1 MDKHFSTSEIIKASD
16 DILNTPSKSSKIN
29 NIKITKNN
37 YSSPLLLVNEIS
49 KNASPKANMSF
60 INNLNKNNININ
72 EKIKN
77 EIINELYNF
86 FKKKIRK
93 NTLKIIFDQQIKIK
107 KFQKKIE
114 YLNESKKIL
123 ENNNHDL
130 QSNLN
135 KIIEDKKVLENNN
148 HDLQSNLNQIKED
161 KKILENNNHDLQ
173 SNLNQIIE
181 DKKILENNNHDLQS
195 NLNQIIEDK
204 KILENNN
211 HDLQSNLNQIIEDKK
226 VLENNNHDLQS
237 SLDKII
243 EEKEMLIEKNTRAQE
258 ELSLEKSNLLNNSN
272 NEKLT
277 ELNNKLKFYQDE
289 NLRLSRDLSNSQET
303 HHIIKKQLND
313 FEKQK
318 NQISNQIQELNNSV
332 SKSNLITPTFVNE
345 LPPEASQDLKNL
357 NNQDMTNLNETIKKI
372 FKKL

>member
-93 NTLKIIFDQQIKIK
+93 NTLKIIFDQQTEIK

-114 YLNESKKIL
+114 YLNES
-123 ENNNHDL
+123 
-130 QSNLN
+130 
-135 KIIEDKKVLENNN
+135 
-148 HDLQSNLNQIKED
+148 
-161 KKILENNNHDLQ
+161 
-173 SNLNQIIE
+173 
-181 DKKILENNNHDLQS
+181 KKILENNNHDLQS

-332 SKSNLITPTFVNE
+332 SKSNLIEHTFVNE

>member
-1 MDKHFSTSEIIKASD
+1 MDKHFSISEIIKASD

-49 KNASPKANMSF
+49 KNVSPKANMSF

-86 FKKKIRK
+86 FKKKIKK
-93 NTLKIIFDQQIKIK
+93 NTLKLIFDQQIKIK
-107 KFQKKIE
+107 KFQKEIE
-114 YLNESKKIL
+114 YLNES
-123 ENNNHDL
+123 
-130 QSNLN
+130 
-135 KIIEDKKVLENNN
+135 
-148 HDLQSNLNQIKED
+148 

-332 SKSNLITPTFVNE
+332 SKSNLIAHTFVKE

>member
-1 MDKHFSTSEIIKASD
+1 MDKHFSISEIIKASD
-16 DILNTPSKSSKIN
+16 NILNTSSKSSKIN

-93 NTLKIIFDQQIKIK
+93 NTLKIIFDQQIEIK

-114 YLNESKKIL
+114 YLNES
-123 ENNNHDL
+123 
-130 QSNLN
+130 
-135 KIIEDKKVLENNN
+135 
-148 HDLQSNLNQIKED
+148 
-161 KKILENNNHDLQ
+161 
-173 SNLNQIIE
+173 
-181 DKKILENNNHDLQS
+181 KKILENNNHDLQS

-357 NNQDMTNLNETIKKI
+357 NNQDMTNLNETIKEI
-372 FKKL
+372 FRKL

>member
-1 MDKHFSTSEIIKASD
+1 MDKHFSISEIIKASD

-49 KNASPKANMSF
+49 KNVSPKANMSF

-86 FKKKIRK
+86 FKKKIKK
-93 NTLKIIFDQQIKIK
+93 NTLKLIFDQQIKIK
-107 KFQKKIE
+107 KFQKEIE
-114 YLNESKKIL
+114 YLNES
-123 ENNNHDL
+123 
-130 QSNLN
+130 
-135 KIIEDKKVLENNN
+135 
-148 HDLQSNLNQIKED
+148 
-161 KKILENNNHDLQ
+161 
-173 SNLNQIIE
+173 
-181 DKKILENNNHDLQS
+181 KKILENNNHDLQS

-332 SKSNLITPTFVNE
+332 SKSNLIAHTFVKE

>member
-77 EIINELYNF
+77 EIINELYNLL
-86 FKKKIRK
+86 KKKIKK
-93 NTLKIIFDQQIKIK
+93 NTLKLIFDQQIEIK

-114 YLNESKKIL
+114 YLNES
-123 ENNNHDL
+123 
-130 QSNLN
+130 
-135 KIIEDKKVLENNN
+135 
-148 HDLQSNLNQIKED
+148 
-161 KKILENNNHDLQ
+161 
-173 SNLNQIIE
+173 
-181 DKKILENNNHDLQS
+181 KKILENNNHDLQS

-303 HHIIKKQLND
+303 HHTIKKQLND

-357 NNQDMTNLNETIKKI
+357 NNKDMTNLNETIKKI

>member
-1 MDKHFSTSEIIKASD
+1 M
-16 DILNTPSKSSKIN
+16 
-29 NIKITKNN
+29 
-37 YSSPLLLVNEIS
+37 
-49 KNASPKANMSF
+49 
-60 INNLNKNNININ
+60 
-72 EKIKN
+72 
-77 EIINELYNF
+77 
-86 FKKKIRK
+86 
-93 NTLKIIFDQQIKIK
+93 
-107 KFQKKIE
+107 
-114 YLNESKKIL
+114 NESKKIL

-135 KIIEDKKVLENNN
+135 K
-148 HDLQSNLNQIKED
+148 
-161 KKILENNNHDLQ
+161 
-173 SNLNQIIE
+173 
-181 DKKILENNNHDLQS
+181 
-195 NLNQIIEDK
+195 
-204 KILENNN
+204 
-211 HDLQSNLNQIIEDKK
+211 IIEDKK

-332 SKSNLITPTFVNE
+332 SKSNLITPTFINE
-345 LPPEASQDLKNL
+345 LAPEASQDLKNL

>member
-1 MDKHFSTSEIIKASD
+1 MDKHFSISEIIKASD

-37 YSSPLLLVNEIS
+37 YSSPLLLINEITKNNYSSPLLLVNEIS
-49 KNASPKANMSF
+49 KNVSPKANMSF

-86 FKKKIRK
+86 FKKKIKK
-93 NTLKIIFDQQIKIK
+93 NTLKLIFDQQIKIK
-107 KFQKKIE
+107 KFQKEIE
-114 YLNESKKIL
+114 YLNES
-123 ENNNHDL
+123 
-130 QSNLN
+130 
-135 KIIEDKKVLENNN
+135 
-148 HDLQSNLNQIKED
+148 
-161 KKILENNNHDLQ
+161 
-173 SNLNQIIE
+173 
-181 DKKILENNNHDLQS
+181 KKILENNNHDLQS

-332 SKSNLITPTFVNE
+332 SKSNLIEHTFVNE

>member
-86 FKKKIRK
+86 FKKKIKK
-93 NTLKIIFDQQIKIK
+93 NTLKIIFDQQIEIK

-114 YLNESKKIL
+114 YLNES
-123 ENNNHDL
+123 
-130 QSNLN
+130 
-135 KIIEDKKVLENNN
+135 
-148 HDLQSNLNQIKED
+148 
-161 KKILENNNHDLQ
+161 
-173 SNLNQIIE
+173 
-181 DKKILENNNHDLQS
+181 
-195 NLNQIIEDK
+195 K

-357 NNQDMTNLNETIKKI
+357 NNQDMTNLNDTIKKI
-372 FKKL
+372 FRKL

>member
-1 MDKHFSTSEIIKASD
+1 MDKHFSISEIIKASD
-16 DILNTPSKSSKIN
+16 NILNTPSKSSKIN

-93 NTLKIIFDQQIKIK
+93 NTLKIIFDQQIEIK

-135 KIIEDKKVLENNN
+135 K
-148 HDLQSNLNQIKED
+148 
-161 KKILENNNHDLQ
+161 
-173 SNLNQIIE
+173 
-181 DKKILENNNHDLQS
+181 
-195 NLNQIIEDK
+195 
-204 KILENNN
+204 
-211 HDLQSNLNQIIEDKK
+211 IIEDKK

-332 SKSNLITPTFVNE
+332 SKSNLLTPTFVNE

-357 NNQDMTNLNETIKKI
+357 NNQDMTNLNEAIKKI
-372 FKKL
+372 FRKL

>member
-93 NTLKIIFDQQIKIK
+93 NTLKIIFDQQIEIK

-114 YLNESKKIL
+114 YLNES
-123 ENNNHDL
+123 
-130 QSNLN
+130 
-135 KIIEDKKVLENNN
+135 
-148 HDLQSNLNQIKED
+148 

>member
-93 NTLKIIFDQQIKIK
+93 NTLKIIFDQQIEIK

-114 YLNESKKIL
+114 YLNES
-123 ENNNHDL
+123 
-130 QSNLN
+130 
-135 KIIEDKKVLENNN
+135 
-148 HDLQSNLNQIKED
+148 
-161 KKILENNNHDLQ
+161 
-173 SNLNQIIE
+173 
-181 DKKILENNNHDLQS
+181 KKILENNNHDLQS

-332 SKSNLITPTFVNE
+332 SKSNLITPTFINE
-345 LPPEASQDLKNL
+345 LAPEASQDLKNL
-357 NNQDMTNLNETIKKI
+357 NNQDMTNLNEAVKKI
-372 FKKL
+372 FRKL

>member
-86 FKKKIRK
+86 FKKKIKK

-135 KIIEDKKVLENNN
+135 QIIEDKKV
-148 HDLQSNLNQIKED
+148 
-161 KKILENNNHDLQ
+161 
-173 SNLNQIIE
+173 
-181 DKKILENNNHDLQS
+181 
-195 NLNQIIEDK
+195 
-204 KILENNN
+204 LENNN

-258 ELSLEKSNLLNNSN
+258 DLSLEKSNLLNNSN

-372 FKKL
+372 FRKL

>member
-1 MDKHFSTSEIIKASD
+1 MDKHFSISEIIKASD

-37 YSSPLLLVNEIS
+37 CSSPLLLVNEIS
-49 KNASPKANMSF
+49 KNVSPKANMSF

-86 FKKKIRK
+86 FKKNIKK
-93 NTLKIIFDQQIKIK
+93 NTLKLIFDQQIKIK
-107 KFQKKIE
+107 KFQKEIE
-114 YLNESKKIL
+114 YLNES
-123 ENNNHDL
+123 
-130 QSNLN
+130 
-135 KIIEDKKVLENNN
+135 
-148 HDLQSNLNQIKED
+148 
-161 KKILENNNHDLQ
+161 
-173 SNLNQIIE
+173 
-181 DKKILENNNHDLQS
+181 KKILENNNHDLQS

-332 SKSNLITPTFVNE
+332 SKSNLIAHTFVKE

>member
-1 MDKHFSTSEIIKASD
+1 MDKHFSISEIIKASD

-49 KNASPKANMSF
+49 KSVSPKANMSF

-86 FKKKIRK
+86 FKKKIKK
-93 NTLKIIFDQQIKIK
+93 NTLKLIFDQQIKIK
-107 KFQKKIE
+107 KFQKEIE
-114 YLNESKKIL
+114 YLNES
-123 ENNNHDL
+123 
-130 QSNLN
+130 
-135 KIIEDKKVLENNN
+135 
-148 HDLQSNLNQIKED
+148 
-161 KKILENNNHDLQ
+161 
-173 SNLNQIIE
+173 
-181 DKKILENNNHDLQS
+181 
-195 NLNQIIEDK
+195 K

-332 SKSNLITPTFVNE
+332 SKSNLIAHTFVKE

>member
-1 MDKHFSTSEIIKASD
+1 MDKHFSISEIIKASD

-49 KNASPKANMSF
+49 KNVSPKANMSF

-86 FKKKIRK
+86 FKKKIKK
-93 NTLKIIFDQQIKIK
+93 NTLKLIFDQQVKIK
-107 KFQKKIE
+107 KFQKEIE
-114 YLNESKKIL
+114 YLNES
-123 ENNNHDL
+123 
-130 QSNLN
+130 
-135 KIIEDKKVLENNN
+135 
-148 HDLQSNLNQIKED
+148 
-161 KKILENNNHDLQ
+161 
-173 SNLNQIIE
+173 
-181 DKKILENNNHDLQS
+181 KKILENNNHDLQS

-332 SKSNLITPTFVNE
+332 SKSNLIEHTFVNE

>member
-77 EIINELYNF
+77 EIINELYNL
-86 FKKKIRK
+86 FKKKIKK
-93 NTLKIIFDQQIKIK
+93 NTLKLIFNHQIEIK

-135 KIIEDKKVLENNN
+135 KIM
-148 HDLQSNLNQIKED
+148 
-161 KKILENNNHDLQ
+161 
-173 SNLNQIIE
+173 
-181 DKKILENNNHDLQS
+181 
-195 NLNQIIEDK
+195 
-204 KILENNN
+204 
-211 HDLQSNLNQIIEDKK
+211 EDKK

-357 NNQDMTNLNETIKKI
+357 NNQDMTNLNEAVKKI
-372 FKKL
+372 FRKL

>member
-1 MDKHFSTSEIIKASD
+1 MDKHFSISEIIKASD
-16 DILNTPSKSSKIN
+16 NILNTPSKSSKIN

-37 YSSPLLLVNEIS
+37 YSSPLLLVNEVS

-77 EIINELYNF
+77 EIINELYNL
-86 FKKKIRK
+86 FKKKIKK
-93 NTLKIIFDQQIKIK
+93 NTLKIIFDQQIEIK

-135 KIIEDKKVLENNN
+135 K
-148 HDLQSNLNQIKED
+148 
-161 KKILENNNHDLQ
+161 
-173 SNLNQIIE
+173 
-181 DKKILENNNHDLQS
+181 
-195 NLNQIIEDK
+195 IIEDK

-332 SKSNLITPTFVNE
+332 SKSNLIAHTFVNE

-357 NNQDMTNLNETIKKI
+357 NNQDMTNLNEAIKKI
-372 FKKL
+372 FRKL

>member
-1 MDKHFSTSEIIKASD
+1 MDKHFSISEIIKASD
-16 DILNTPSKSSKIN
+16 NILNTPSKSSKIN

-86 FKKKIRK
+86 FKKKIKK
-93 NTLKIIFDQQIKIK
+93 NTLKLIFDQQIKIK

-114 YLNESKKIL
+114 YLNES
-123 ENNNHDL
+123 
-130 QSNLN
+130 
-135 KIIEDKKVLENNN
+135 
-148 HDLQSNLNQIKED
+148 

-332 SKSNLITPTFVNE
+332 SKSNLIEHTFVNE

-357 NNQDMTNLNETIKKI
+357 NNQDMTNLNETIKEI
-372 FKKL
+372 FRKL

>member
-1 MDKHFSTSEIIKASD
+1 MDKHFSISEIIKASD
-16 DILNTPSKSSKIN
+16 NILNTPSKSSKIN

-93 NTLKIIFDQQIKIK
+93 NTLKIIFDQQIEIK

-114 YLNESKKIL
+114 YLNES
-123 ENNNHDL
+123 
-130 QSNLN
+130 
-135 KIIEDKKVLENNN
+135 
-148 HDLQSNLNQIKED
+148 
-161 KKILENNNHDLQ
+161 
-173 SNLNQIIE
+173 
-181 DKKILENNNHDLQS
+181 KKILENNNHDLQS

-332 SKSNLITPTFVNE
+332 SKSNLIAHTFVNE

>member
-1 MDKHFSTSEIIKASD
+1 MDKQFSISEIIKASD

-49 KNASPKANMSF
+49 KNVSPKANMSF

-123 ENNNHDL
+123 ENN
-130 QSNLN
+130 S
-135 KIIEDKKVLENNN
+135 
-148 HDLQSNLNQIKED
+148 
-161 KKILENNNHDLQ
+161 HDLQ

-332 SKSNLITPTFVNE
+332 SKSNLIEHTFVNE

>member
-29 NIKITKNN
+29 NIKTTKNN

-86 FKKKIRK
+86 FKKKIKK
-93 NTLKIIFDQQIKIK
+93 NTLKLIFDQQIKIK
-107 KFQKKIE
+107 KFQKEIE
-114 YLNESKKIL
+114 YLNES
-123 ENNNHDL
+123 
-130 QSNLN
+130 
-135 KIIEDKKVLENNN
+135 
-148 HDLQSNLNQIKED
+148 
-161 KKILENNNHDLQ
+161 
-173 SNLNQIIE
+173 
-181 DKKILENNNHDLQS
+181 
-195 NLNQIIEDK
+195 K

-357 NNQDMTNLNETIKKI
+357 NNQDMTNLNEAIKKI
-372 FKKL
+372 FRKL

>member
-1 MDKHFSTSEIIKASD
+1 MDKPFSISEIIKASD

-49 KNASPKANMSF
+49 KNVSPKANMSF

-86 FKKKIRK
+86 FKKKIKK
-93 NTLKIIFDQQIKIK
+93 NTLKLIFDQQIKIK
-107 KFQKKIE
+107 KFQKEIE
-114 YLNESKKIL
+114 YLNES
-123 ENNNHDL
+123 
-130 QSNLN
+130 
-135 KIIEDKKVLENNN
+135 
-148 HDLQSNLNQIKED
+148 
-161 KKILENNNHDLQ
+161 
-173 SNLNQIIE
+173 
-181 DKKILENNNHDLQS
+181 
-195 NLNQIIEDK
+195 K

-332 SKSNLITPTFVNE
+332 SKSNLIAHTFVKE

>member
-77 EIINELYNF
+77 EIINELYNL
-86 FKKKIRK
+86 FKKKIKK
-93 NTLKIIFDQQIKIK
+93 NTLKIIFDQQIEIK

-114 YLNESKKIL
+114 YLNES
-123 ENNNHDL
+123 
-130 QSNLN
+130 
-135 KIIEDKKVLENNN
+135 
-148 HDLQSNLNQIKED
+148 
-161 KKILENNNHDLQ
+161 
-173 SNLNQIIE
+173 
-181 DKKILENNNHDLQS
+181 KKILENNNHDLQS

-318 NQISNQIQELNNSV
+318 NKISNQIQELNNSV

>member
-1 MDKHFSTSEIIKASD
+1 MDKHFSISEIIEASD
-16 DILNTPSKSSKIN
+16 NILNTPSKSSKIN

-77 EIINELYNF
+77 EIINELYNL
-86 FKKKIRK
+86 FKKKIKK
-93 NTLKIIFDQQIKIK
+93 NTLKIIFDQQIEIK

-114 YLNESKKIL
+114 YLNES
-123 ENNNHDL
+123 
-130 QSNLN
+130 
-135 KIIEDKKVLENNN
+135 
-148 HDLQSNLNQIKED
+148 

-195 NLNQIIEDK
+195 NLNKIIEDK

-332 SKSNLITPTFVNE
+332 SKSNLITPTFINE
-345 LPPEASQDLKNL
+345 LAPEASQDLKNL
-357 NNQDMTNLNETIKKI
+357 NNQDMTNLNEEIKKI

>member
-1 MDKHFSTSEIIKASD
+1 MDKHFSISEIIKASD

-49 KNASPKANMSF
+49 KNVSPKANMSF

-86 FKKKIRK
+86 FKKKIKK
-93 NTLKIIFDQQIKIK
+93 NTLKLIFDQQIKIK
-107 KFQKKIE
+107 KFQKEIE
-114 YLNESKKIL
+114 YLNES
-123 ENNNHDL
+123 
-130 QSNLN
+130 
-135 KIIEDKKVLENNN
+135 
-148 HDLQSNLNQIKED
+148 

-204 KILENNN
+204 KILKNNN

-332 SKSNLITPTFVNE
+332 SKSNLIAHTFVNE

>member
-1 MDKHFSTSEIIKASD
+1 MDKHFSISEIIKASD

-86 FKKKIRK
+86 FKKKIKK
-93 NTLKIIFDQQIKIK
+93 NTLKIIFDQQIEIK

-148 HDLQSNLNQIKED
+148 HDLQSN
-161 KKILENNNHDLQ
+161 
-173 SNLNQIIE
+173 
-181 DKKILENNNHDLQS
+181 
-195 NLNQIIEDK
+195 
-204 KILENNN
+204 
-211 HDLQSNLNQIIEDKK
+211 
-226 VLENNNHDLQS
+226 
-237 SLDKII
+237 LDKII

-332 SKSNLITPTFVNE
+332 SKSNLITPTFINE
-345 LPPEASQDLKNL
+345 LAPEASQDLKNL

>member
-1 MDKHFSTSEIIKASD
+1 MDKSFSISEIIKASD

-49 KNASPKANMSF
+49 KNVSPKANMSF

-86 FKKKIRK
+86 FKKKIKK
-93 NTLKIIFDQQIKIK
+93 NTLKLIFDKQIKIK
-107 KFQKKIE
+107 KFQKEIE
-114 YLNESKKIL
+114 YLNES
-123 ENNNHDL
+123 
-130 QSNLN
+130 
-135 KIIEDKKVLENNN
+135 
-148 HDLQSNLNQIKED
+148 
-161 KKILENNNHDLQ
+161 
-173 SNLNQIIE
+173 
-181 DKKILENNNHDLQS
+181 KKILENNNHDLQS

-332 SKSNLITPTFVNE
+332 SKSNLIEHTFVNE

>member
-93 NTLKIIFDQQIKIK
+93 NTLKIIFDHQIKIK

-114 YLNESKKIL
+114 YLNES
-123 ENNNHDL
+123 
-130 QSNLN
+130 
-135 KIIEDKKVLENNN
+135 
-148 HDLQSNLNQIKED
+148 

-357 NNQDMTNLNETIKKI
+357 NNQDMTNLNEAIKKI
-372 FKKL
+372 FRKL

>member
-1 MDKHFSTSEIIKASD
+1 MDKHFSISEIIEASD
-16 DILNTPSKSSKIN
+16 NILNTPSKSSKIN

-135 KIIEDKKVLENNN
+135 K
-148 HDLQSNLNQIKED
+148 
-161 KKILENNNHDLQ
+161 
-173 SNLNQIIE
+173 
-181 DKKILENNNHDLQS
+181 
-195 NLNQIIEDK
+195 
-204 KILENNN
+204 
-211 HDLQSNLNQIIEDKK
+211 IIEDKK

>member
-1 MDKHFSTSEIIKASD
+1 MDKHFSIAEIIEASD
-16 DILNTPSKSSKIN
+16 NILNTPSKSSKIN

-86 FKKKIRK
+86 FKKKIKK
-93 NTLKIIFDQQIKIK
+93 NTLKLIFDQQIKIK
-107 KFQKKIE
+107 KFQKEIE
-114 YLNESKKIL
+114 YLNES
-123 ENNNHDL
+123 
-130 QSNLN
+130 
-135 KIIEDKKVLENNN
+135 
-148 HDLQSNLNQIKED
+148 
-161 KKILENNNHDLQ
+161 
-173 SNLNQIIE
+173 
-181 DKKILENNNHDLQS
+181 KKILENNNHDLQS

-332 SKSNLITPTFVNE
+332 SKSNLIAHTFVNE

>member
-16 DILNTPSKSSKIN
+16 DILNTSSKSSKIN
-29 NIKITKNN
+29 DIKITKNN

-49 KNASPKANMSF
+49 ENASPKANMSF

-72 EKIKN
+72 KKIKN
-77 EIINELYNF
+77 EIINEIYNYL
-86 FKKKIRK
+86 KKKIKK
-93 NTLKIIFDQQIKIK
+93 NTLKLIFNQQIEIK

-135 KIIEDKKVLENNN
+135 
-148 HDLQSNLNQIKED
+148 
-161 KKILENNNHDLQ
+161 
-173 SNLNQIIE
+173 QIIE
-181 DKKILENNNHDLQS
+181 DKKILENNNY
-195 NLNQIIEDK
+195 
-204 KILENNN
+204 
-211 HDLQSNLNQIIEDKK
+211 DLQSNLNQIIEDKK

-243 EEKEMLIEKNTRAQE
+243 EEKEMLIEKNTKAQE
-258 ELSLEKSNLLNNSN
+258 DLSLEKSNLLNNSN

-332 SKSNLITPTFVNE
+332 SKSNLITPTFINE
-345 LPPEASQDLKNL
+345 LAPEASQDLKNL
-357 NNQDMTNLNETIKKI
+357 NNQDMTNLNEAVKKI
-372 FKKL
+372 FRKL

>member
-1 MDKHFSTSEIIKASD
+1 MDKHFSISEIIKASD
-16 DILNTPSKSSKIN
+16 NILNTPSKSSKIN

-77 EIINELYNF
+77 EIINELYNL
-86 FKKKIRK
+86 FKKKIKK

-114 YLNESKKIL
+114 YLNES
-123 ENNNHDL
+123 
-130 QSNLN
+130 
-135 KIIEDKKVLENNN
+135 
-148 HDLQSNLNQIKED
+148 
-161 KKILENNNHDLQ
+161 
-173 SNLNQIIE
+173 
-181 DKKILENNNHDLQS
+181 KKILENNNHDLQS

-372 FKKL
+372 FRKL

>member
-86 FKKKIRK
+86 FKKKIKK
-93 NTLKIIFDQQIKIK
+93 NTLKLIFDQQIKIK

-114 YLNESKKIL
+114 YLNES
-123 ENNNHDL
+123 
-130 QSNLN
+130 
-135 KIIEDKKVLENNN
+135 
-148 HDLQSNLNQIKED
+148 
-161 KKILENNNHDLQ
+161 
-173 SNLNQIIE
+173 
-181 DKKILENNNHDLQS
+181 KKILENNNHDLQS

-332 SKSNLITPTFVNE
+332 SKSNLITPTFINE
-345 LPPEASQDLKNL
+345 LAPEASQDLKNL
-357 NNQDMTNLNETIKKI
+357 NNQDMTNLNEKIKKI
-372 FKKL
+372 FRKL

>member
-16 DILNTPSKSSKIN
+16 DILNTPSKSLKIN

-77 EIINELYNF
+77 EIINELYNL
-86 FKKKIRK
+86 FKKKIKK
-93 NTLKIIFDQQIKIK
+93 NTLKIIFDQQIEIK

-130 QSNLN
+130 QS
-135 KIIEDKKVLENNN
+135 
-148 HDLQSNLNQIKED
+148 S
-161 KKILENNNHDLQ
+161 
-173 SNLNQIIE
+173 LNQIIE

-204 KILENNN
+204 KI
-211 HDLQSNLNQIIEDKK
+211 
-226 VLENNNHDLQS
+226 LENNNHDLQS

-357 NNQDMTNLNETIKKI
+357 NNQDMINLNETIKKI

>member
-1 MDKHFSTSEIIKASD
+1 MDKHFSISEIIKASD
-16 DILNTPSKSSKIN
+16 NILNTPSKSSKIN

-114 YLNESKKIL
+114 YLNES
-123 ENNNHDL
+123 
-130 QSNLN
+130 
-135 KIIEDKKVLENNN
+135 
-148 HDLQSNLNQIKED
+148 

-357 NNQDMTNLNETIKKI
+357 NNQDMTNLNETIKEI
-372 FKKL
+372 FRKL

>member
-1 MDKHFSTSEIIKASD
+1 MDKHFSTSEIIEASD

-86 FKKKIRK
+86 FKKKIKK
-93 NTLKIIFDQQIKIK
+93 NTLKIIIDHQIEIK

-114 YLNESKKIL
+114 YLNES
-123 ENNNHDL
+123 
-130 QSNLN
+130 
-135 KIIEDKKVLENNN
+135 
-148 HDLQSNLNQIKED
+148 
-161 KKILENNNHDLQ
+161 
-173 SNLNQIIE
+173 
-181 DKKILENNNHDLQS
+181 KKILENNNHDLQS

>member
-1 MDKHFSTSEIIKASD
+1 MDKHFSTSEIIEASD

-93 NTLKIIFDQQIKIK
+93 NTLKIIFDHQIKIK

-114 YLNESKKIL
+114 YLNES
-123 ENNNHDL
+123 
-130 QSNLN
+130 
-135 KIIEDKKVLENNN
+135 
-148 HDLQSNLNQIKED
+148 

>member
-1 MDKHFSTSEIIKASD
+1 MDEHFTISEIIKASD

-86 FKKKIRK
+86 FKKKIKK
-93 NTLKIIFDQQIKIK
+93 NTLKLIFDQQIEIK

-114 YLNESKKIL
+114 YLNES
-123 ENNNHDL
+123 
-130 QSNLN
+130 
-135 KIIEDKKVLENNN
+135 
-148 HDLQSNLNQIKED
+148 
-161 KKILENNNHDLQ
+161 
-173 SNLNQIIE
+173 
-181 DKKILENNNHDLQS
+181 KKILENNNHDLQS

-332 SKSNLITPTFVNE
+332 SKSNLLTPTFVNE
-345 LPPEASQDLKNL
+345 LAPEASQDLKNL

-372 FKKL
+372 FRKL